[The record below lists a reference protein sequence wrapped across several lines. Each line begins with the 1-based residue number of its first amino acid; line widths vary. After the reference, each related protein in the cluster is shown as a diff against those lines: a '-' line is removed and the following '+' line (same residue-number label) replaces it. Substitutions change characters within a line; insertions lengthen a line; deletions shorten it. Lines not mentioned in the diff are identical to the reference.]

1 MRRLIFWKKTARTEE
16 GVRSEK
22 LGPSLKQAALLF
34 SIVFTVSVGGA
45 LYINRSEISS
55 QLVKQSVLAG
65 FGLQIVEVNGRNHTA
80 KKAVLDAIGVHQNT
94 PVLTLNL
101 PAMRTQL
108 TSLGWVEDARVERHF
123 PNKLVVTLRERVPL
137 ALLQTEKGHRLID
150 ASGEIITDASAKEFT
165 HLPVI
170 SGAKGAATKAY
181 LILDILQSEPELF
194 SDVWAVHF
202 VSGRRWDVHMR
213 SGLVIKLPERDPVL
227 AWSHLSRLEAETKI
241 TARDLAA
248 IDLRIPDQLIVE
260 PNIPVRGKGSRT

>member
-1 MRRLIFWKKTARTEE
+1 MIKVLTNSRFPAF
-16 GVRSEK
+16 RSISDLE
-22 LGPSLKQAALLF
+22 
-34 SIVFTVSVGGA
+34 IV
-45 LYINRSEISS
+45 LN
-55 QLVKQSVLAG
+55 
-65 FGLQIVEVNGRNHTA
+65 
-80 KKAVLDAIGVHQNT
+80 AIGVHQNT
-94 PVLTLNL
+94 PLLTLNL
-101 PAMRTQL
+101 AVIRVQL
-108 TSLGWVEDARVERHF
+108 TSLGWVKDARVERYF

-137 ALLQTEKGHRLID
+137 ALLQTEEGHRLID
-150 ASGEIITDASAKEFT
+150 ASGEMIANASAKEFR

-170 SGAKGAATKAY
+170 SGAKGAAAKAH
-181 LILDILQSEPELF
+181 LILDILQTEPELF

-227 AWSHLSRLEAETKI
+227 AWSRLSRLEAETKI

>member
-1 MRRLIFWKKTARTEE
+1 MRRLIFWKKITPPEE
-16 GVRSEK
+16 GVRAEK
-22 LGPSLKQAALLF
+22 LGLSFKQAAFLF
-34 SIVFTVSVGGA
+34 TTVFIVSAGSAF
-45 LYINRSEISS
+45 YINRDEISS
-55 QLVKQSVLAG
+55 QILKHSVLAG

-80 KKAVLDAIGVHQNT
+80 KKAVLDAIGLRENT
-94 PVLTLNL
+94 PVLTIDL
-101 PAMRTQL
+101 PAIRTQL
-108 TSLGWVEDARVERHF
+108 TSLGWVEDARVERYF

-150 ASGEIITDASAKEFT
+150 ASGEIITDASANEFT

-181 LILDILQSEPELF
+181 LILDILQTEPELF

-227 AWSHLSRLEAETKI
+227 AWSRLSQLEAETKI

-248 IDLRIPDQLIVE
+248 IDLRIPNQLIVE

>member
-1 MRRLIFWKKTARTEE
+1 MRRLMFWRKTITSEE

-22 LGPSLKQAALLF
+22 FRLSFKHAAILF
-34 SIVFTVSVGGA
+34 TTVFILSAGGA
-45 LYINRSEISS
+45 LYVNRYEISS
-55 QLVKQSVLAG
+55 QLLEQSVHAG

-80 KKAVLDAIGVHQNT
+80 KKAVLDAIGAHYNA
-94 PVLTLNL
+94 PLLTLSL
-101 PAMRTQL
+101 PAIRTQL
-108 TSLGWVEDARVERHF
+108 ISLSWVEDARVERYF
-123 PNKLVVTLRERVPL
+123 PNKLVLTLRERVPL

-150 ASGEIITDASAKEFT
+150 ASGEIIAVASAKEFT

-181 LILDILQSEPELF
+181 LILDILQTEPELF

-227 AWSHLSRLEAETKI
+227 AWSRLSRLEAETKI

-248 IDLRIPDQLIVE
+248 IDLRIPGQLIVE

>member
-1 MRRLIFWKKTARTEE
+1 MRRLIFWKKAELPE
-16 GVRSEK
+16 AGVRFEK
-22 LGPSLKQAALLF
+22 LGPPFKRAAILF
-34 SIVFTVSVGGA
+34 ATVFVLSAGGA
-45 LYINRSEISS
+45 LYINRDEISS
-55 QLVKQSVLAG
+55 QLLKQSVLAG

-80 KKAVLDAIGVHQNT
+80 KKAVLDAIGVHKNT
-94 PVLTLNL
+94 PVFTLNL
-101 PAMRTQL
+101 PAIRTQL
-108 TSLGWVEDARVERHF
+108 TSLGWVEDARVERYF

-150 ASGEIITDASAKEFT
+150 ASGEMITDASAKEFT

-170 SGAKGAATKAY
+170 SGSKGAATKAY
-181 LILDILQSEPELF
+181 LILDILQTEPELF

-227 AWSHLSRLEAETKI
+227 AWSRLSQLEAETKI